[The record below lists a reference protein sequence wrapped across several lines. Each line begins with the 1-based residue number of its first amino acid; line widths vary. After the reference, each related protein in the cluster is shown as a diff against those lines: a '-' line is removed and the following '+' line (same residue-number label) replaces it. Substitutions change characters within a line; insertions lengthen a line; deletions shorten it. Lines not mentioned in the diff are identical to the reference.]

1 MTQYEY
7 KVTRITPEMKAK
19 IARAKLRGAKP
30 KVPLDVRNITNPS
43 ITAVLTAMD
52 RCYRNDAELRP
63 SARELANY
71 LKSELD
77 EVELPIKVVD
87 RFDLT

>member
-7 KVTRITPEMKAK
+7 KVSRITPEIKAK

-30 KVPLDVRNITNPS
+30 KVPSDVRNITNPS

-52 RCYRNDAELRP
+52 RCYRNDAEIRP
-63 SARELANY
+63 SARELAND
-71 LKSELD
+71 LKSELN
-77 EVELPIKVVD
+77 EVELPIKMVD